1 MKQGDVFEWKYK
13 NEAEYLGKHRYSGTA
28 YWCKDQIAVCDDK
41 GQLFDIYWSTPKY
54 SSSGRLF
61 DNVEVSGSC
70 QFLDESRIELEFLFN
85 FNDIRPCSEYE
96 ADRHEVSYRIK
107 RQGSFYFFI
116 PKESESNVEL
126 TIKQHEKKIEEYKS
140 KIKSM
145 TYSIEYEEHCIQ
157 ELKKGKYEPK

>member
-13 NEAEYLGKHRYSGTA
+13 NEEHRYSSTA

-41 GQLFDIYWSTPKY
+41 GQLSDIYWSALKY

-61 DNVEVSGSC
+61 DDVEVSGSC
-70 QFLDESRIELEFLFN
+70 DFLDESKIELKFLFN
-85 FNDIRPCSEYE
+85 FNDVKPCSEYE

-116 PKESESNVEL
+116 PKESESNLEL
-126 TIKQHEKKIEEYKS
+126 TIKQHEKNIEEYKG

-145 TYSIEYEEHCIQ
+145 TYSIEYEEYCIQ
-157 ELKKGKYEPK
+157 ELKKGKYESK